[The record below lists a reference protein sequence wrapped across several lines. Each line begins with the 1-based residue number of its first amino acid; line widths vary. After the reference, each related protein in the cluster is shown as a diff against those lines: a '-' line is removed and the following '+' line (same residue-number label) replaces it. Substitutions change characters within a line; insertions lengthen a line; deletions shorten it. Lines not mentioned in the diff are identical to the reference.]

1 MLCSNVHNTKFK
13 QLSQTGDRLFDLGK
27 FETALQTF
35 QEALETALTDEQK
48 VDIFNRIGLVYRR
61 LGNYNFALKYLKLSL
76 QIAKEIGNQNQVVM
90 ILNDLGETYSLSI
103 EYSVALRYYAQ
114 ALEISKKF
122 SNLVGMGIALNHL
135 GEIYNLLGLFD
146 QSLNCCQKSMDIFYK
161 FERKSVLDKLT
172 AQINISLALHNIGEA
187 YLWIGQYTQAR
198 EILELTLA
206 IRQKICQVTFR
217 YFSKTQNNLDN
228 HLSHN
233 TCLNSQK
240 SPQNRQI
247 IQQEKINFTES
258 IICQHGADLANTMNL
273 IEKVYHNLGE
283 WKKADKYHQQKL
295 NIWESCS
302 NRYTIYNVYILPFYL
317 RFHSDH
323 N

>member
-1 MLCSNVHNTKFK
+1 MVCTNVHSSKLT

-27 FETALQTF
+27 FETALKTF
-35 QEALETALTDEQK
+35 QEALEIAVTDEQALN
-48 VDIFNRIGLVYRR
+48 IFNRIGLVYRR
-61 LGNYNFALKYLKLSL
+61 LGNYNFALKYLKLAL
-76 QIAKEIGNQNQVVM
+76 HIAKEVGNQNQVVM

-114 ALEISKKF
+114 ALEISQNV

-135 GEIYNLLGLFD
+135 GEIYNLLGLFE

-228 HLSHN
+228 QLSHK

-240 SPQNRQI
+240 LPQNTQI

-273 IEKVYHNLGE
+273 IEKVYRNLGQ
-283 WKKADKYHQQKL
+283 WKKANNSRQQKL
-295 NIWESCS
+295 KIWESCRD
-302 NRYTIYNVYILPFYL
+302 RYTIYNVYILPFYL
-317 RFHSDH
+317 RFHSH
-323 N
+323 HS

>member
-146 QSLNCCQKSMDIFYK
+146 QTLNCCQKSLDIFYK
-161 FERKSVLDKLT
+161 LERKSVLDKLT
-172 AQINISLALHNIGEA
+172 AQINIALALHNIGEA
-187 YLWIGQYTQAR
+187 YLWLGQYNQAR
-198 EILELTLA
+198 EILELALA
-206 IRQKICQVTFR
+206 IRHKICQVILKQ
-217 YFSKTQNNLDN
+217 FSKIPNDLDN
-228 HLSHN
+228 NILHQ
-233 TCLNSQK
+233 TWFNSKKVPQK
-240 SPQNRQI
+240 LPI
-247 IQQEKINFTES
+247 IQQEKIDFTQS

-273 IEKVYHNLGE
+273 IEKVYYNLGQ
-283 WKKADKYHQQKL
+283 WKKADKYRQQKL
-295 NIWESCS
+295 KIWENSS
-302 NRYTIYNVYILPFYL
+302 DKYLIYNVYVLPFYL
-317 RFHSDH
+317 RFHSH
-323 N
+323 YN